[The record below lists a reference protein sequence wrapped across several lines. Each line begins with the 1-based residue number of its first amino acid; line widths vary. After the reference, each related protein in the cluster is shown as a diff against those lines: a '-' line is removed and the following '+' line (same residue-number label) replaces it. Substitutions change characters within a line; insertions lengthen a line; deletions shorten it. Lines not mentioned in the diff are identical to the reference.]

1 MAPIYSILA
10 SVSVLTTAVQ
20 GAAFGHKAGLGHRQ
34 AASGYAPITVP
45 CPVSSLNRAAKGL
58 STAEATYVAG
68 RKVKANL
75 ALAAWLKKQ
84 DPTFDTSKLPVVGL
98 TSSGGGYRALLA
110 GAGVVQGLDGRDS
123 KVATSGLFQG
133 LTYYAGLSGGAW
145 LLSSLSGNNW
155 PTISSLRDDLWLDA
169 FEDAALVPDL
179 MLANAD
185 YNTVGKDLKAKDAA
199 GFNSTIPDAWGRFIS
214 HQILSGSNGGVQE
227 RLSGQS
233 SKSNFTS
240 LNVPFPIM
248 TALTV
253 DTGAGQCTPLP
264 TSTQYEFT
272 PYEFGSWDNGIRAFT
287 NTFFLGTSLT
297 NSKPTDRNKCTANF
311 DNLGYVFGTSSD
323 IFSLYCYPYPAE
335 NSTLIGVM
343 SGLIQ
348 SSPTNLL
355 ANIPN
360 PFYKSASSPSIAES
374 KTLYLADGGLN
385 DQINPIW
392 PFLQPERP
400 VTVLLV
406 SDNTADSA
414 DTFPNGVQIRN
425 TYLQAKSAGLS
436 KMPAVPP
443 PETFVAQGLNKRAV
457 FFGCD
462 DKDKLTIVWLP
473 NAAYSFPSNASTYQV
488 QFTREETRGIIAN
501 GNLVASQNGTEGW
514 GRCLG
519 CALQSKTGA
528 KLPAQCKGCFDKY
541 CYRGDV

>member
-1 MAPIYSILA
+1 MAPVSNIVA
-10 SVSVLTTAVQ
+10 SVALLATA
-20 GAAFGHKAGLGHRQ
+20 AKD
-34 AASGYAPITVP
+34 ASQSDYAPISVS
-45 CPVSSLNRAAKGL
+45 CPVSGLNRAAKGL
-58 STAEATYVAG
+58 STAESTYVAG
-68 RKVKANL
+68 RTLRANA
-75 ALAAWLKKQ
+75 ALAAWLKKV
-84 DPTFDTSKLPVVGL
+84 DPAFDTTNLPVVGL

-123 KVATSGLFQG
+123 NLATSGLFQG

-155 PTISSLRDDLWLDA
+155 PTISKLRDTLWLDA
-169 FEDAALVPDL
+169 FQDDALVANI
-179 MLANAD
+179 MLASSD
-185 YNTVGKDLKAKDAA
+185 YNTVAMDLKAKDAA
-199 GFNSTIPDAWGRFIS
+199 GFNTTIPDAWGRFIS
-214 HQILSGSNGGVQE
+214 HQILSGPNGGVSE
-227 RLSGQS
+227 RLSGQA

-248 TALTV
+248 TALSV
-253 DTGAGQCTPLP
+253 DTGAGQCTPIP
-264 TSTQYEFT
+264 SSTQYEFT

-287 NTFFLGTSLT
+287 STAFLGTSLT
-297 NSKPTDRNKCTANF
+297 NSQPTNPNKCTANF
-311 DNLGYVFGTSSD
+311 DNLGYMFGTSSD
-323 IFSLYCYPYPAE
+323 IFSLYCFPYPAE
-335 NSTLIGVM
+335 NSSLIGVL
-343 SGLIQ
+343 SGLIP

-360 PFYKSASSPSIAES
+360 PFYKSPSSPSVS
-374 KTLYLADGGLN
+374 SQPTLYLADGGLN

-400 VTVLLV
+400 VTALIV
-406 SDNTADSA
+406 SDNTADTDDS
-414 DTFPNGVQIRN
+414 FPSGVQIRN
-425 TYLQAKSAGLS
+425 TYLAAQSAGLT

-488 QFTREETRGIIAN
+488 QFSREQTRGIIAN

-519 CALQSKTGA
+519 CALVGKTGG
-528 KLPAQCKGCFDKY
+528 KLPDACSACFDKY